1 MTMHTVFFK
10 EHQGILQ
17 NSSNRPPT
25 AVPLW
30 SGLGSQLPAVAYGG
44 ESYASKE
51 PENHEQGGL
60 GKGNT
65 TNTHFT
71 LFSVKK
77 HECQLYKMSVAI
89 LKLSLYR
96 TAENGEKTPLQSVQ
110 AATMD
115 YRGPFELG
123 FGQPLICAKYPYAEQ
138 CYGVY
143 STYGTQIA
151 GRVML
156 PLSMTTD
163 GGPIFVNAKQ
173 YSGIM
178 RRRKKRAAAE
188 MENKVLKNRKPY
200 LHLSRHLHALRRAR
214 GNGGRFLN
222 TKSSNSTTA
231 EKPGPK
237 KAAQGRKPPHPTGSQ
252 IFEAL
257 QSHGGINSNESRST
271 SPGSEVTSDHLFSSA
286 TSVNPFH
293 FNHLHPSFHPF
304 PDMAANTGLGIAMAS
319 GNNYLKV

>member
-30 SGLGSQLPAVAYGG
+30 SGLGSQLPTVAYGG
-44 ESYASKE
+44 EPYAQSKLASLE
-51 PENHEQGGL
+51 LSAGGNGQFNIGAKEAEDEQGGL

-71 LFSVKK
+71 LFSG
-77 HECQLYKMSVAI
+77 C
-89 LKLSLYR
+89 R
-96 TAENGEKTPLQSVQ
+96 TAENGEKTPLQPVQ

-222 TKSSNSTTA
+222 TKISNSTTT
-231 EKPGPK
+231 EKPPGPK
-237 KAAQGRKPPHPTGSQ
+237 KAARGKS
-252 IFEAL
+252 
-257 QSHGGINSNESRST
+257 SH
-271 SPGSEVTSDHLFSSA
+271 SPLDLR
-286 TSVNPFH
+286 
-293 FNHLHPSFHPF
+293 
-304 PDMAANTGLGIAMAS
+304 
-319 GNNYLKV
+319 YLKPCNRMEG